1 MDDLLDVVGT
11 FSGMYQMLPSQL
23 ASLGDDH
30 GRLYQA
36 ATWGA
41 FKTEQKHL
49 DGAKKLHDELKTVI
63 DPQRLVYVAG
73 YDRPTIASVKV
84 NGPGK
89 LTFGTTRDGDGK
101 VTHALGF
108 LEGVRTFFVDEDHG
122 ALALNTHVL
131 AAIHDLLER
140 GTTTALAATKPTRRS
155 AAAVEED
162 TAVRSARRK
171 QEEAR
176 LAELRDKAQIQRRG
190 KQPRLS
196 PAEQIEAQQL
206 IMAEWRGRTPE
217 PAWAEEAPPS
227 PPSQLPPPAR
237 RRSIPIE
244 VIWGDA
250 TRIDADV
257 HTVGHYEGVL
267 PQRAEL
273 ALDCLVSNVELAD
286 VLDPATHDQARR
298 RLVITQQTRRGQLRG
313 ALGDLDFFPGRN
325 VLVAVAGMGRP
336 GTFDFDTLRRVVKG
350 IVLGIGA
357 LPTTRTVCT
366 VLIGSGEGTLT
377 VSEACRGLVVGIA
390 DALADARSSG
400 TLLAPIS
407 KVIVAELYRERAE
420 EIARALKE
428 HVASQEVSDRIT
440 LTVSGSRRGPGG
452 RVATEDQLTLLLDA
466 AVRAAAKP
474 GSPEAKALASLVG
487 DIRAS
492 KLVKEGVSQGLE
504 ALGESRKR
512 SKLGYAVR
520 AQDTGA
526 GRGGAYP
533 VRISFWLDQE
543 QVHAAAI
550 TETATVA
557 ERIVK
562 VDPTLVTELVERMTD
577 PDPGDGNVEK
587 LSDMLVRLLVP
598 HDFRSVLD
606 RGPFVFEVDRP
617 MAQIHWEMCA
627 CKVGAEGDAQ
637 PLSIAA
643 PVARQL
649 RTTYSPAPVRM
660 LSLDRAVRVLV
671 IGDPGDPDEQLDLPG
686 ARREAL
692 AVLDLLRARAREA
705 GGRLEVEAR
714 IGAPSVPREGPL
726 ADVPAADRLEVL
738 YLLMKGGWDVVHYA
752 GHGDFDPDR
761 PDRVGWLFAGGLLTS
776 GELGRLEE
784 APRLVVANAC
794 LSGLTSQVSEGGGR
808 VEQTKSEAALL
819 ASLADEFFHLG
830 VRNYVGTAWEVND
843 LGAEQFAT
851 ALYDGLLAGNRV
863 GDAVLAAR
871 RLLWGQRDLYGA
883 LWGAYQHYGDPT
895 SDSPL
900 AAAGGGKR

>member
-1 MDDLLDVVGT
+1 M
-11 FSGMYQMLPSQL
+11 
-23 ASLGDDH
+23 
-30 GRLYQA
+30 
-36 ATWGA
+36 
-41 FKTEQKHL
+41 
-49 DGAKKLHDELKTVI
+49 
-63 DPQRLVYVAG
+63 
-73 YDRPTIASVKV
+73 
-84 NGPGK
+84 
-89 LTFGTTRDGDGK
+89 
-101 VTHALGF
+101 
-108 LEGVRTFFVDEDHG
+108 
-122 ALALNTHVL
+122 
-131 AAIHDLLER
+131 
-140 GTTTALAATKPTRRS
+140 
-155 AAAVEED
+155 
-162 TAVRSARRK
+162 
-171 QEEAR
+171 
-176 LAELRDKAQIQRRG
+176 
-190 KQPRLS
+190 
-196 PAEQIEAQQL
+196 
-206 IMAEWRGRTPE
+206 
-217 PAWAEEAPPS
+217 
-227 PPSQLPPPAR
+227 
-237 RRSIPIE
+237 
-244 VIWGDA
+244 
-250 TRIDADV
+250 
-257 HTVGHYEGVL
+257 
-267 PQRAEL
+267 
-273 ALDCLVSNVELAD
+273 
-286 VLDPATHDQARR
+286 
-298 RLVITQQTRRGQLRG
+298 
-313 ALGDLDFFPGRN
+313 
-325 VLVAVAGMGRP
+325 
-336 GTFDFDTLRRVVKG
+336 
-350 IVLGIGA
+350 
-357 LPTTRTVCT
+357 
-366 VLIGSGEGTLT
+366 
-377 VSEACRGLVVGIA
+377 
-390 DALADARSSG
+390 
-400 TLLAPIS
+400 
-407 KVIVAELYRERAE
+407 
-420 EIARALKE
+420 
-428 HVASQEVSDRIT
+428 
-440 LTVSGSRRGPGG
+440 
-452 RVATEDQLTLLLDA
+452 
-466 AVRAAAKP
+466 
-474 GSPEAKALASLVG
+474 
-487 DIRAS
+487 
-492 KLVKEGVSQGLE
+492 SQGLE

-557 ERIVK
+557 ERIVN

-637 PLSIAA
+637 PLSITS

-705 GGRLEVEAR
+705 EGRLEVEAR

-726 ADVPAADRLEVL
+726 ADIPAADRLEVL

-871 RLLWGQRDLYGA
+871 RLLWEQRDLYGA

-900 AAAGGGKR
+900 AAAGGSRR